1 MDFSAMRSA
10 LLARVERSLDVER
23 QMPWTVLAVFSAP
36 HSRTTL
42 RQIPTLATSGS
53 LSATT
58 RAASSHIVLSTGVM
72 GTFSALLCYCIVPVS
87 IYTKPFFYCA
97 TFV

>member
-58 RAASSHIVLSTGVM
+58 RAASHIVLSTGVM
-72 GTFSALLCYCIVPVS
+72 GTFSALLCYLLYS
-87 IYTKPFFYCA
+87 A
-97 TFV
+97 S